1 MSSEAQE
8 PVQAPG
14 ESVVRRGGRD
24 PGRPGEKARPMAR
37 PVRSGDC
44 VSRLMCRSFG
54 RRIPEYVY
62 VEPTRP
68 GGRRDPR
75 PKRATARTRP
85 LSHYVTIRYYPADTG
100 RGRSAGP
107 GPRSYARAAA
117 TRATAARSRRRAL
130 EAGSGRPRG
139 RQAVSA
145 YGTLARASR
154 NRGVAQL
161 AIAPELLALLLALYA
176 TNRYE
181 HIICCSSYVRLCYW
195 Q

>member
-1 MSSEAQE
+1 
-8 PVQAPG
+8 
-14 ESVVRRGGRD
+14 
-24 PGRPGEKARPMAR
+24 MAR

-75 PKRATARTRP
+75 PKRATATPAIP
-85 LSHYVTIRYYPADTG
+85 LRDDLRYYPADTG

-130 EAGSGRPRG
+130 EAGVWASTRGGRPD
-139 RQAVSA
+139 
-145 YGTLARASR
+145 TLSVPDRRAR
-154 NRGVAQL
+154 NRGELQL

-181 HIICCSSYVRLCYW
+181 HVTSSYVRLCYW

>member
-1 MSSEAQE
+1 VSSEAQE

-24 PGRPGEKARPMAR
+24 PGRPGEKARR
-37 PVRSGDC
+37 PWHVRSALVTVFRDLC
-44 VSRLMCRSFG
+44 VARSGAGSRNTFTWSRLG
-54 RRIPEYVY
+54 RAVGA
-62 VEPTRP
+62 TRDLNAQP
-68 GGRRDPR
+68 YG
-75 PKRATARTRP
+75 P
-85 LSHYVTIRYYPADTG
+85 LSHYVTMHYYPADTG

-139 RQAVSA
+139 RHARSVP
-145 YGTLARASR
+145 LARAT
-154 NRGVAQL
+154 GELQL
-161 AIAPELLALLLALYA
+161 AIAPELLASLLALYA

-181 HIICCSSYVRLCYW
+181 HIICC
-195 Q
+195 

>member
-1 MSSEAQE
+1 
-8 PVQAPG
+8 
-14 ESVVRRGGRD
+14 
-24 PGRPGEKARPMAR
+24 MAR

-68 GGRRDPR
+68 GGRRG
-75 PKRATARTRP
+75 TRP
-85 LSHYVTIRYYPADTG
+85 INAHNPIPLAHRDVHDHYYPADTG

-139 RQAVSA
+139 RHALC
-145 YGTLARASR
+145 TLARAT
-154 NRGVAQL
+154 GELQL
-161 AIAPELLALLLALYA
+161 AIAPELLASLLALYA

-181 HIICCSSYVRLCYW
+181 HIICY
-195 Q
+195 